1 MYKPKSYEEFVTGYN
16 VRGIPDTFSVTKLT
30 GIIDSSSYN
39 NRREPYNLC
48 LKNELDFIPI
58 VNVFASPVAIKSDIG
73 TVEDLGSKIKTIVRS
88 NISGYYKG
96 DLNELVKL
104 LDPSI
109 KQMHETIISEESNS
123 YTPNIPIRGG
133 RNNSVSMRVK
143 TLQDI
148 IDSNNMSNVYTSYK
162 GDNTFLLYP
171 YYYVINDTIVF
182 SMMIKKECISNFRKN
197 WHNLEIDPSH
207 VEVWINKSYLENN
220 DKTSFSKWIKETFL
234 MKLTMQGFVIKVK
247 DDINSEI
254 INLPRIKPVKTI
266 QEMNSLKKAIN
277 QMMLS

>member
-1 MYKPKSYEEFVTGYN
+1 MYKPKDHEEFVTGYN
-16 VRGIPDTFSVTKLT
+16 IRSIPDTFSVTRLT

-39 NRREPYNLC
+39 NRSELYNLC
-48 LKNELDFIPI
+48 LKSELDFIPI
-58 VNVFASPVAIKSDIG
+58 INVFASPIAIKSDVG

-133 RNNSVSMRVK
+133 RYSSVSMRVK

-182 SMMIKKECISNFRKN
+182 SMMIKKECINNFRKN

-207 VEVWINKSYLENN
+207 VEIWINKSYLESN

-254 INLPRIKPVKTI
+254 INLPRIKPAKTI
-266 QEMNSLKKAIN
+266 QGMSALKKAIN